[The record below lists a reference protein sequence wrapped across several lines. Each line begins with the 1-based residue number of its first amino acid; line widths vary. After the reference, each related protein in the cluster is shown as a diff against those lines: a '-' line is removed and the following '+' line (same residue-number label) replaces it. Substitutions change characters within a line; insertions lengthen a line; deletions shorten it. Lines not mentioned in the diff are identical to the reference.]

1 MPDSNVGRER
11 VLQYLE
17 DNNIDFVDLAV
28 MYGMTKQDITS
39 YLKGKL
45 VNNPKAKQLLVKI
58 ISDFKI
64 R

>member
-1 MPDSNVGRER
+1 MPDSKLGRER
-11 VLQYLE
+11 VLKYLE
-17 DNNIDFVDLAV
+17 ENNIDLVDLAV

>member
-1 MPDSNVGRER
+1 MPDAKVGRER

-17 DNNIDFVDLAV
+17 DNDIKNVDLAV
-28 MYGMTKQDITS
+28 MYGMTKQDVGS
-39 YLKGKL
+39 YLEGKL
-45 VNNPKAKQLLVKI
+45 IDTPKAKQLLIKI

>member
-1 MPDSNVGRER
+1 MPDSKLGRER
-11 VLQYLE
+11 VLKYLDE
-17 DNNIDFVDLAV
+17 NNIDLVDLAV

>member
-1 MPDSNVGRER
+1 MPDANIGREK

-17 DNNIDFVDLAV
+17 ENDIQKIDLAV
-28 MYGMTKQDITS
+28 MYGMTKQDLGN
-39 YLKGKL
+39 YLEGKL
-45 VNNPKAKQLLVKI
+45 VDTPKAKQLIVKI

>member
-1 MPDSNVGRER
+1 MPDAKVGRER

-17 DNNIDFVDLAV
+17 ENNIKNADLAV
-28 MYGMTKQDITS
+28 MYGMTKQDIGS
-39 YLKGKL
+39 YLEGKL
-45 VNNPKAKQLLVKI
+45 VDAPKAKQLLIKI